1 VPCRGCG
8 GKGRTAA
15 RRRARGTWRAALAR
29 WADAAAAPAGAFVGT
44 LMRWSA
50 TVPGI
55 AGAAALT
62 WGVAMVVHGVFHQVP
77 SLGAALVVGGVFGL
91 LADRRL

>member
-1 VPCRGCG
+1 
-8 GKGRTAA
+8 
-15 RRRARGTWRAALAR
+15 
-29 WADAAAAPAGAFVGT
+29 
-44 LMRWSA
+44 MRWSA